1 LPEKSVLSDKP
12 NKLSQNEEKQFCR
25 GVLTFCNAIALEAP
39 TSKSGKYLIAPFGDF
54 KKDGYIQRIDALA
67 GTNLKRNF
75 GKLLNRIRSTF
86 SNVCPVY
93 YEHPDNEDNRE
104 EPTNPDKTPYG
115 KVRGIEVLANGIYA
129 EIEWLDGF
137 PTLPKALQISP
148 RWNADIISEKIV
160 RPARLLS
167 IGLTAHPN
175 IKSTSFV
182 NSTNQ
187 QKGNTMLK
195 AILSLFGYDDETIEK
210 IGNQSEGAP
219 TETEVL
225 DKIKSMLKDK
235 DAEESA
241 QKELEET
248 KTQLANS
255 QSAFT
260 AERTARAELII
271 ANAVKDGK
279 VTSAQRETAL
289 KLLIN
294 SDDFEK
300 EAKSIE
306 ASEPVI
312 KTASETDGIEADD
325 KARQKSREQKRKGI
339 EEFVAK
345 RSKDLGGTSQ
355 AYDQAW
361 KEAKAKPE
369 FESAFNS

>member
-1 LPEKSVLSDKP
+1 
-12 NKLSQNEEKQFCR
+12 
-25 GVLTFCNAIALEAP
+25 
-39 TSKSGKYLIAPFGDF
+39 
-54 KKDGYIQRIDALA
+54 
-67 GTNLKRNF
+67 
-75 GKLLNRIRSTF
+75 
-86 SNVCPVY
+86 
-93 YEHPDNEDNRE
+93 
-104 EPTNPDKTPYG
+104 
-115 KVRGIEVLANGIYA
+115 
-129 EIEWLDGF
+129 
-137 PTLPKALQISP
+137 
-148 RWNADIISEKIV
+148 
-160 RPARLLS
+160 
-167 IGLTAHPN
+167 
-175 IKSTSFV
+175 
-182 NSTNQ
+182 
-187 QKGNTMLK
+187 
-195 AILSLFGYDDETIEK
+195 
-210 IGNQSEGAP
+210 
-219 TETEVL
+219 
-225 DKIKSMLKDK
+225 MLKDK

-325 KARQKSREQKRKGI
+325 KARQKSREQKRKEI